1 VITDSLLQP
10 VAGLINR
17 GIDMDD
23 QVQDRCDALE
33 GRSMRIHA
41 RPLNTPVTLIARDG
55 VIEFETD
62 PNRDVDVEIS
72 GSVIELNRLMF
83 IDNEAPIREGHV
95 EVIGNV
101 ELADEFRQLLIAAAP
116 DLEEELAEWLGDSA
130 ASQITGFISSAK
142 NFLHDFMEDN
152 GQRISERLKDNAGP
166 LPDNSV
172 IQSHMSAVD
181 DLVNDVDRLEARV
194 QRLKEQTSTS

>member
-17 GIDMDD
+17 GIDMDE

-41 RPLNTPVTLIARDG
+41 RPLNTAVTLMVRDG

-62 PNRDVDVEIS
+62 PTTDVDVEIY

-95 EVIGNV
+95 ELSGNV

-116 DLEEELAEWLGDSA
+116 DLEEELAEWFGDSA
-130 ASQITGFISSAK
+130 AGQISGLIHSART
-142 NFLHDFMEDN
+142 FLHDFMEDT
-152 GQRISERLKDNAGP
+152 GERLAERLRDNTGP
-166 LPDNSV
+166 LPENSD
-172 IQSHMSAVD
+172 IQAHMSAVD
-181 DLVNDVDRLEARV
+181 DLVNDVDRLEARI
-194 QRLKEQTSTS
+194 QRLKEHTST

>member
-1 VITDSLLQP
+1 MITDSLLQP